1 MARTEQFDESFGEFK
16 RLLREVHIMKLIF
29 AKASEIL

>member
-1 MARTEQFDESFGEFK
+1 MAGTEQFDEFLDEFK

-29 AKASEIL
+29 TKASEIL